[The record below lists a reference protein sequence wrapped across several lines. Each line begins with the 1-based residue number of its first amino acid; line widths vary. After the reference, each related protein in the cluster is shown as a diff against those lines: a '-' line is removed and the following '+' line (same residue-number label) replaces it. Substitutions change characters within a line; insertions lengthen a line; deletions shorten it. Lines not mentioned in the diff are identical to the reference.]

1 MGVKCVAVG
10 EKALRKRHSCSIF
23 AYSLLKIIVQF
34 AEHMFAIM
42 PKYLIKSRL
51 VWLTLILLGI
61 VLLLAV
67 LQWQWIDDLA
77 RREEERLQN
86 TLHVA
91 SVQLSFSFN
100 QRLIQVQQAFFAMP
114 VLEQMPANKRE
125 GALSNLSTFSDVAA
139 TEWQAWQ
146 EQQTGDAAF
155 VEALYYALPPASL
168 YEDWTIARYDTAAR
182 KLVLSNDNLSQKFDL
197 DFDFIPPLSRTVGG
211 LQAIIIPLSVNGI
224 HSEQSQQSSSM
235 LPPSDIPDPM
245 LSIAMTQTVY
255 AIVVLNRHVLQT
267 RIFPALL
274 ADHFASHR
282 LQYDCGVVWKE
293 SIESAPQLV
302 CSSNS
307 ELKGADFE
315 KSAVA
320 LPIGFLPPRPNSR
333 FAKMMSTRLGS
344 MPPVSLMMAGKMN
357 MSNMT
362 GMLASVGMD
371 STIARKLFGGTE
383 LRVQY
388 KPNALQNEISR
399 LRWRN
404 LSLSFGAL
412 VVLGAGLVLVVLTVT
427 RSERLQRQQ
436 MQFVA
441 GISHEFRTP
450 LAVLS
455 SASENLADG
464 IVTSPEQVKR
474 YGQVMKRE
482 ITRLAGMVEQTLS
495 FAGIQA
501 GRHTID
507 PKPIPVL
514 TLVEQAMMRHRILL
528 QEEGFSVEIQIPP
541 KLPPVLADATA
552 LATVFDNLITN
563 AVKYSTKRRELRISA
578 SEKPSSAKGS
588 LIVISVQDA
597 GRGIPSH
604 EIAYIFEPF
613 FCSHEVVDA
622 QIHGNGL
629 GLAIV
634 QHIIT
639 QHGGTISVKSEV
651 GSGTTFTISLRKV

>member
-1 MGVKCVAVG
+1 MCWAV
-10 EKALRKRHSCSIF
+10 RKSLVEAASMLYFRIF
-23 AYSLLKIIVQF
+23 AVVHFCIT
-34 AEHMFAIM
+34 M
-42 PKYLIKSRL
+42 PKHLIKSRL

-61 VLLLAV
+61 VPLLAF

-114 VLEQMPANKRE
+114 TLEQIPANKRE
-125 GALSNLSTFSDVAA
+125 DALSDLSTFSDVAA
-139 TEWQAWQ
+139 AEWQAWQ
-146 EQQTGDAAF
+146 EQHNDDAAF

-168 YEDWTIARYDTAAR
+168 YEDWTLARYDTAAH
-182 KLVLSNDNLSQKFDL
+182 KLALSSDNLSERFDL
-197 DFDFIPPLSRTVGG
+197 DFDFMPPLSRTVGG
-211 LQAIIIPLSVNGI
+211 LQAIIIPLSVNGVQ
-224 HSEQSQQSSSM
+224 SEQTPQSPSM

-267 RIFPALL
+267 RIFPTLL

-293 SIESAPQLV
+293 SSESPPKLV
-302 CSSNS
+302 CSSNP
-307 ELKGADFE
+307 ELKETDFE
-315 KSAVA
+315 QSAVA

-333 FAKMMSTRLGS
+333 FAKMMGARLS
-344 MPPVSLMMAGKMN
+344 NMPPVSLMMAGKMN

-362 GMLASVGMD
+362 GMLASAGVD
-371 STIARKLFGGTE
+371 STIARKLFGGME

-412 VVLGAGLVLVVLTVT
+412 VVLGAGLVLVVVAVT

-455 SASENLADG
+455 SAGENLADG

-482 ITRLAGMVEQTLS
+482 ITRLTGMVEQTLS

-507 PKPIPVL
+507 PKPVSVQS
-514 TLVEQAMMRHRILL
+514 LVEQAMMRHRSLL
-528 QEEGFSVEIQIPP
+528 QEEGFLVEIQIPSE
-541 KLPPVLADATA
+541 LPPVLADATA

-563 AVKYSTKRRELRISA
+563 AVKYSTTRRELRIA
-578 SEKPSSAKGS
+578 AGEKSLNEKSSM
-588 LIVISVQDA
+588 IVVSVQDA
-597 GRGIPSH
+597 GRGIPPGEAAH
-604 EIAYIFEPF
+604 IFEPF
-613 FCSHEVVDA
+613 FRSHEVVDA

-639 QHGGTISVKSEV
+639 QHGGTITVKSEV